1 MPGDSAQLPSP
12 ARQSLQW
19 WTVLIAITASK
30 LASSKGSD
38 SALAAK
44 QGTASSGRARR
55 MVALG
60 STATTERSGGS

>member
-1 MPGDSAQLPSP
+1 MV
-12 ARQSLQW
+12 R
-19 WTVLIAITASK
+19 IAITASK

-38 SALAAK
+38 SALAAT
-44 QGTASSGRARR
+44 QGAASSGRARR